1 MEQRRRDGHQDQ
13 GKHQGLVGARSGS
26 EGDMTTSK
34 TDLDIEAA
42 ETAAAR
48 TVPPLVLVVM
58 GVSGSGKSTIA
69 LELHR
74 VLGWP
79 FQEGD
84 DLHPP
89 ANVEKMRSGRPL
101 DDADRLPWLQAVAR
115 WIDDR
120 LAASEPGIIT
130 CSNLKRAYRRITIGK
145 RKGVRLVYLK
155 GDEQLIHHRIVQRH
169 HRYMPPTLLRSQFET
184 LEEPGEDEHPV
195 TVAVHG
201 GVAQTVLKLLRQ
213 LADLKAQR

>member
-1 MEQRRRDGHQDQ
+1 
-13 GKHQGLVGARSGS
+13 
-26 EGDMTTSK
+26 MTTSK
-34 TDLDIEAA
+34 TDPDIEAA
-42 ETAAAR
+42 EVAAAQA
-48 TVPPLVLVVM
+48 VSPAVLVVM
-58 GVSGSGKSTIA
+58 GVSGSGKSTVA

-79 FQEGD
+79 FREGD

-115 WIDDR
+115 WIDER
-120 LAASEPGIIT
+120 LAAHEPGIIT

-155 GDEQLIHHRIVQRH
+155 GDEPVIHDRIVRRR

-184 LEEPGEDEHPV
+184 LEEPGENEHPL

-201 GVAQTVLKLLRQ
+201 SVEETVAQLLRQ
-213 LADLKAQR
+213 LAADHR

>member
-1 MEQRRRDGHQDQ
+1 
-13 GKHQGLVGARSGS
+13 
-26 EGDMTTSK
+26 MTTGK
-34 TDLDIEAA
+34 IDPEI
-42 ETAAAR
+42 ETAEVAAAHAMSR
-48 TVPPLVLVVM
+48 VVLVVM

-69 LELHR
+69 LELQR

-101 DDADRLPWLQAVAR
+101 DDADRLPWLRSIAR

-120 LAASEPGIIT
+120 LAAREPGIIT
-130 CSNLKRAYRRITIGK
+130 CSNLKRAYRRITVGE
-145 RKGVRLVYLK
+145 RTRVRLIYLK
-155 GDEQLIHHRIVQRH
+155 GEEPVIHGRIAERH

-184 LEEPGEDEHPV
+184 LEEPGEDERPV
-195 TVAVHG
+195 TVLVHG
-201 GVAQTVLKLLRQ
+201 SVEDIVGRLLRQ
-213 LADLKAQR
+213 LAA